1 MDDPKQEDGFVR
13 WLRHATPYVHAHRG
27 RTFVISFGGEVIE
40 GDRFGDLVH
49 DLAMLHGLGIR
60 LVLVHGARP
69 QIEARLASRQRAFRY
84 ANGLRI
90 TDEVA
95 LDCVKEAAGVLRVEI
110 EAKFSQGLAHSPMAG
125 VRIPLASGNFVIAK
139 PLGVLEGIDYQ
150 HTGTVRRI
158 DHEALGQR
166 LDAGAIVLI
175 SPLGYSPTGEVFNLS
190 AAEVARAVAIALQSD
205 KLIFLL
211 EEPGFLE
218 EGQLV
223 SHLLSR
229 EVPDRLATVPGLPED
244 LHQALEEGAAACDEG
259 VDRVHLISCHQD
271 GALLRELFTREGTGT
286 LISAT
291 PFETLRQAQI
301 EDVGGIL
308 ELLAPL
314 ESSGAL
320 VRRSRERL
328 EMEIQRFFLLE
339 RDGLIIACA
348 ALYPYPQDR
357 MGELACLAVHPEYR
371 GQGRGDRLLEHMMG
385 LARQQGLAKLFVLT
399 TQTAHWFLE
408 RGFRAANLG
417 DLPMEKRSLYNFQR
431 NAKVFTKA
439 CSP

>member
-1 MDDPKQEDGFVR
+1 MEDLGRRDGFVR

-40 GDRFGDLVH
+40 EDCFGDLVH

-69 QIEARLASRQRAFRY
+69 QIEARLARRQRDFRY
-84 ANGLRI
+84 AKGLRI
-90 TDEVA
+90 TDAVA
-95 LDCVKEAAGVLRVEI
+95 LACVKEAIGVLRVEI
-110 EAKFSQGLAHSPMAG
+110 EAKFSQGLAPSHMAG

-158 DHEALGQR
+158 DHSAIRQR

-190 AAEVARAVAIALQSD
+190 AAEVARTVAIALRAD

-218 EGQLV
+218 KGQLV

-229 EVPDRLATVPGLPED
+229 EVPHRLEAAPELPED
-244 LHQALEEGAAACDEG
+244 LHQALKEGAAACDEG
-259 VDRVHLISCHQD
+259 VDRVHLISSHQD
-271 GALLRELFTREGTGT
+271 GALLRELFTREGIGT
-286 LISAT
+286 LIAAT

-308 ELLAPL
+308 ELIAPL
-314 ESSGAL
+314 EASGIL

-371 GQGRGDRLLEHMMG
+371 GQGRGDRLLAH
-385 LARQQGLAKLFVLT
+385 LLQVARQQGLTALFVLT

-408 RGFRAANLG
+408 RGFRAARLE

-431 NAKVFTKA
+431 NAKVFIKA
-439 CSP
+439 C